1 MLTAGRLR
9 LLIAL
14 IIVAPLLVWWGF
26 GGNTLTQTTALREE
40 TSSTYDFF
48 MRDTESRYWGEDGS
62 LQRSWESQEMHH
74 YPARNSSQLLEP
86 IAHMPQQDGGTY
98 KIRANNGWLLDDQSE
113 IQLAGD
119 VEVNHN
125 PQSGSGSV
133 LTTSTLNVFP
143 QRDYAETDAPVTLTR
158 NGERTDSTGL
168 EVYFDERRVELLSNV
183 RGRYNAP

>member
-14 IIVAPLLVWWGF
+14 LIITPFLVWWGL
-26 GGNTLTQTTALREE
+26 GGNTMPKTPVVREE
-40 TSSTYDFF
+40 TNSTYDFF

-62 LQRSWESQEMHH
+62 FQRSWESSEMHH
-74 YPARNSSQLLEP
+74 YPARNASQLQQP
-86 IAHMPQQDGGTY
+86 VAHMPQQEGGTY
-98 KIRANNGWLLDDQSE
+98 KIRANEGWILDDQSE

-125 PQSGSGSV
+125 PQSGPGSV
-133 LTTSTLNVFP
+133 MATSTLNVFP
-143 QRDYAETDAPVTLTR
+143 QTNYAETDALVTLTR
-158 NGERTDSTGL
+158 NGEQTESTGL

>member
-14 IIVAPLLVWWGF
+14 IIITPFLVWWGL
-26 GGNTLTQTTALREE
+26 GGSTLPKNPVVREE
-40 TSSTYDFF
+40 TRSTYDFF
-48 MRDTESRYWGEDGS
+48 MRDNESRYWDENGN
-62 LQRSWESQEMHH
+62 LARSWESQEMHH

-86 IAHMPQQDGGTY
+86 IAHMPQQGGGTY
-98 KIRANNGWLLDDQSE
+98 KIRANDGWVLDDQSE
-113 IQLAGD
+113 IQLAGN

-125 PQSGSGSV
+125 PQSGPGSL

-143 QRDYAETDAPVTLTR
+143 PRNYAETDAPATLTR
-158 NGERTDSTGL
+158 NGERTESTGL

-183 RGRYNAP
+183 RGRYDAP